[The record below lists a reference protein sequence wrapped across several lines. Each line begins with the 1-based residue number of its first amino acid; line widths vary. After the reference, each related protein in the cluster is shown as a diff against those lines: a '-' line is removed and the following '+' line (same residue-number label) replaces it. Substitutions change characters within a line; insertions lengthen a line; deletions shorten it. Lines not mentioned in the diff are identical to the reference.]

1 MNMFWEK
8 LKDILEYQN
17 ISLKELCAKA
27 GLKQQSIYNAITR
40 KTFPSLETAVKIANA
55 LNVSVEYLVTGKES
69 QEISDEEC
77 VLLIIYRKLS
87 NSNKKLINEIIDS
100 FTSDS

>member
-27 GLKQQSIYNAITR
+27 GLQQQSIYNAITR
-40 KTFPSLETAVKIANA
+40 KTSPSLDTAIKIAQA
-55 LNVSVEYLVTGKES
+55 LNLPVEYIYSGDEP
-69 QEISDEEC
+69 QEINDEEIA
-77 VLLIIYRKLS
+77 VIVQYRKLS
-87 NSNKKLINEIIDS
+87 PDNKNLVKCLIKALEKK
-100 FTSDS
+100 